1 MSVDKDLGRLSF
13 EWARDHMPV
22 FLLAQRHIQEREKSR
37 DLFRSLRVSAC
48 LHVSKETSVLIEAI
62 HSLGADVTLV
72 AANPLSS
79 QDDVVEY
86 LRSEGI
92 LVNAHSEETVDDYE
106 QSIQSAARS
115 EPDLI
120 IDDGGE
126 LHVAYCLSDSCS
138 CRGGT
143 DETTS
148 GTKRLRALEEA
159 GRLKYPVLPVN
170 EARTKHIFDNEY
182 GSGQSALDGLLR
194 ATSLLIAG
202 KVIVVAGYGWV
213 GRGVADRA
221 RGLGARVVVTETEG
235 TKALEAHLQGFEII
249 PMSKAAEIGDVF
261 LTCTGQIEIIRE
273 EHLIAMKDGAILA
286 NVGHFDKEIRIPDL
300 YKLAERVEQVR
311 KNVSRF
317 YFDSRKS
324 LYLLCQGRVINLVAA
339 EGHPPEVMQFSFANQ
354 LLALSYL
361 LEHET
366 ELRSSS
372 KKLLQFPQE
381 IDVLVTELGLKGF
394 HLSIDSLTESQKRYS
409 NSFVYSP

>member
-1 MSVDKDLGRLSF
+1 
-13 EWARDHMPV
+13 MPV

-372 KKLLQFPQE
+372 KKLLQFPEE

>member
-1 MSVDKDLGRLSF
+1 
-13 EWARDHMPV
+13 MPV

-317 YFDSRKS
+317 YFDNRKS

>member
-1 MSVDKDLGRLSF
+1 
-13 EWARDHMPV
+13 MPV